1 MARIEVERLVLA
13 DGVDARA
20 VPKVLL
26 HDHLDGGLRPAT
38 IVELANADSIEL
50 PADTAEALG
59 EWFHNAADSGSLER
73 YLETFALT
81 VAVMQTAANLERVA
95 REAVLDLAADG
106 VMYAEL
112 RWAPEQH
119 QQRGLELDEAV
130 AAVRV
135 GIADGMRRA
144 AERGQDICAQQL
156 ICAMRQADRAT
167 EIAELAARHT
177 SHEPGGVVGF
187 DLAGPEAGF
196 PPANHLAALDYCCRH
211 WLPTTCHAGEAAGI
225 DSITSALLDARALRL
240 GHGTRLIDD
249 ITLSDTAA
257 ELGAVARWVRDRRI
271 TVESCPSSNLQTGT
285 QSLAAHPFNQLF
297 QLGFAMTV
305 NTDNRLMS
313 ATSVSRELALLAT
326 EFGYTIDEIELLQL
340 NAAEGAFLPV
350 VDREA
355 LAAKITRRC
364 EQLRASDNDRGTPS
378 GAAATGGAQQ

>member
-1 MARIEVERLVLA
+1 MARIEVDRLMLA
-13 DGVDARA
+13 DGIDARE

-38 IVELANADSIEL
+38 IIELAQADDIAL
-50 PADTAEALG
+50 PAETPEALG
-59 EWFHNAADSGSLER
+59 EWFRTAADSGSLER

-81 VAVMQTAANLERVA
+81 VAVMQSAANLERVA

-106 VMYAEL
+106 VVYAEL

-119 QQRGLELDEAV
+119 QQRGLDLDEAV
-130 AAVRV
+130 AAVRD
-135 GIADGMRRA
+135 GITGGMQLA
-144 AERGQDICAQQL
+144 AERGHDIRVQQL
-156 ICAMRQADRAT
+156 ICAMRQADRSA
-167 EIAELAARHT
+167 EIAELAVRHA
-177 SHEPGGVVGF
+177 SPEPGGVCGF

-196 PPANHLAALDYCCRH
+196 PPSNHLAALDYCCRH
-211 WLPTTCHAGEAAGI
+211 WLPATCHAGEADGI
-225 DSITSALLDARALRL
+225 ESITSALRDARALRL

-249 ITLSDTAA
+249 ITLSDEVA

-285 QSLAAHPFNQLF
+285 PSLAAHPFEQLF

-313 ATSVSRELALLAT
+313 ATSVSRELALLAA
-326 EFGYTIDEIELLQL
+326 EFDYTLDEVELLQL

-350 VDREA
+350 AEREA
-355 LAAKITRRC
+355 LAERITRRC
-364 EQLRASDNDRGTPS
+364 EQLRRSFQPP
-378 GAAATGGAQQ
+378 AAAAGRAE

>member
-1 MARIEVERLVLA
+1 MARIEVDGLVLA
-13 DGVDARA
+13 DGIDARA

-38 IVELANADSIEL
+38 IIELANADGIEL
-50 PADTAEALG
+50 PAETPETLG
-59 EWFHNAADSGSLER
+59 DWFRTAADSGSLER

-106 VMYAEL
+106 VVYAEL

-119 QQRGLELDEAV
+119 QQRGLDLDEAV
-130 AAVRV
+130 VAVRD
-135 GIADGMRRA
+135 GIADGMRLA
-144 AERGQDICAQQL
+144 AERGQEIRAQQL
-156 ICAMRQADRAT
+156 ICAMRQADRSA
-167 EIAELAARHT
+167 EIAELAVRHA
-177 SHEPGGVVGF
+177 SREPGGVCGF

-196 PPANHLAALDYCCRH
+196 PPSNHLAALDYCCRH
-211 WLPTTCHAGEAAGI
+211 WLPATCHAGEADGI
-225 DSITSALLDARALRL
+225 DSITSAIQDARALRL

-249 ITLSDTAA
+249 IAITDGAA

-285 QSLAAHPFNQLF
+285 PNLAEHPFDQLF
-297 QLGFAMTV
+297 RLDFAMTV

-313 ATSVSRELALLAT
+313 ATSVSRELALLAA
-326 EFGYTIDEIELLQL
+326 EFGYTIDEVELLQL

-350 VDREA
+350 VEREELAERITMRCDELRVGQDREQSSA
-355 LAAKITRRC
+355 
-364 EQLRASDNDRGTPS
+364 P
-378 GAAATGGAQQ
+378 AATGGAEQ

>member
-1 MARIEVERLVLA
+1 MARIEVDRLMFA
-13 DGVDARA
+13 DGIDARE

-38 IVELANADSIEL
+38 IIELAQADDIAL
-50 PADTAEALG
+50 PAETPEALG
-59 EWFHNAADSGSLER
+59 EWFRTAADSGSLER

-81 VAVMQTAANLERVA
+81 VAVMQSAANLERVA

-106 VMYAEL
+106 VVYAEL

-119 QQRGLELDEAV
+119 QQRGLDLDEAV
-130 AAVRV
+130 AAVRD
-135 GIADGMRRA
+135 GITGGMQLA
-144 AERGQDICAQQL
+144 AERGHDIRVQQL
-156 ICAMRQADRAT
+156 ICAMRQADRSA
-167 EIAELAARHT
+167 EIAELAVRHA
-177 SHEPGGVVGF
+177 SPEPGGVCGF

-196 PPANHLAALDYCCRH
+196 PPSNHLAALDYCCRH
-211 WLPTTCHAGEAAGI
+211 WLPATCHAGEADGI
-225 DSITSALLDARALRL
+225 ESITSALRDARALRL

-249 ITLSDTAA
+249 ITLSDEVA

-285 QSLAAHPFNQLF
+285 PSLAAHPFEQLF

-313 ATSVSRELALLAT
+313 ATSVSRELALLAA
-326 EFGYTIDEIELLQL
+326 EFDYTLDEVELLQL

-350 VDREA
+350 AEREA
-355 LAAKITRRC
+355 LAERITRRC
-364 EQLRASDNDRGTPS
+364 EQLRRSFQPP
-378 GAAATGGAQQ
+378 AAAAGRAE

>member
-1 MARIEVERLVLA
+1 MARIEVDRLMLA
-13 DGVDARA
+13 DGVDARE

-38 IVELANADSIEL
+38 IIELAQADDIAL
-50 PADTAEALG
+50 PAETPEALG
-59 EWFHNAADSGSLER
+59 EWFRTAADSGSLER

-81 VAVMQTAANLERVA
+81 VAVMQSAANLERVA

-106 VMYAEL
+106 VVYAEL

-119 QQRGLELDEAV
+119 QQRGLDLDEAV
-130 AAVRV
+130 ASVRD
-135 GIADGMRRA
+135 GITAGMQLA
-144 AERGQDICAQQL
+144 AERGHDIRVQQL
-156 ICAMRQADRAT
+156 ICAMRQADRSA
-167 EIAELAARHT
+167 EIAELAVRHA
-177 SHEPGGVVGF
+177 SPEPGGVCGF

-196 PPANHLAALDYCCRH
+196 PPSNHLAALDYCCRH
-211 WLPTTCHAGEAAGI
+211 WLPATCHAGEADGI
-225 DSITSALLDARALRL
+225 ESITSALRDARALRL

-249 ITLSDTAA
+249 ITLSDEVA

-285 QSLAAHPFNQLF
+285 PSLAAHPFEQLF

-313 ATSVSRELALLAT
+313 ATSVSRELALLAA
-326 EFGYTIDEIELLQL
+326 EFDYTLDEVELLQL

-350 VDREA
+350 AEREA
-355 LAAKITRRC
+355 LAERITRRC
-364 EQLRASDNDRGTPS
+364 EQLRRSFQPP
-378 GAAATGGAQQ
+378 AAAAGRAE

>member
-1 MARIEVERLVLA
+1 MARIEVGRLMLA
-13 DGVDARA
+13 DGIDARA

-38 IVELANADSIEL
+38 IIELARVDGIDL
-50 PADTAEALG
+50 PAETPEALG
-59 EWFHNAADSGSLER
+59 EWFRTAADSGSLER

-81 VAVMQTAANLERVA
+81 VAVMQSAANLERVA

-106 VMYAEL
+106 VVYAEL

-119 QQRGLELDEAV
+119 QQRGLDLDEAV
-130 AAVRV
+130 AAVRD
-135 GIADGMRRA
+135 GITGGMQLA
-144 AERGQDICAQQL
+144 AERGHDIRVQQL
-156 ICAMRQADRAT
+156 ICAMRQADRSA
-167 EIAELAARHT
+167 EIAELAVRHA
-177 SHEPGGVVGF
+177 SPEPGGVCGF

-196 PPANHLAALDYCCRH
+196 PPSNHLAALDYCCRH
-211 WLPTTCHAGEAAGI
+211 WLPATCHAGEADGI
-225 DSITSALLDARALRL
+225 ESITSALRDARALRL

-249 ITLSDTAA
+249 ITLSDEVA

-285 QSLAAHPFNQLF
+285 PSLAAHPFEQLF

-313 ATSVSRELALLAT
+313 ATSVSRELALLAA
-326 EFGYTIDEIELLQL
+326 EFDYTLDEVELLQL

-350 VDREA
+350 AEREA
-355 LAAKITRRC
+355 LAERITRRC
-364 EQLRASDNDRGTPS
+364 EQLRRSFQPP
-378 GAAATGGAQQ
+378 AAAAGRAE